1 VRERAGEAMLDRPRL
16 APGVELSG
24 AMPDTAFTEQQWIVQ
39 RNGRFIQISTL
50 LYRILEQSDGSHTLG
65 QIARAVSEAT
75 LRRVS
80 ADNVRYLLEKKL
92 IPLGLVRCADGT
104 VVQITEGPRSAL
116 AVNMRTLRIDARYIR
131 PPARALRLF
140 YWPPLLLTLLV
151 ATLGA
156 QYWVLFEHGVAKAAR
171 QVLFEP
177 TLMLAV
183 IGLVLVGT
191 VWHELGHAAALEYG
205 GGRVR
210 GMGAG
215 LYLIYPAFFTDVT
228 ENYRLSRWA
237 RVRTDLGGF
246 YFNLIFTLGCV
257 GLYFIT
263 GLEFLLVL
271 VLVIDLDIIHQCL
284 PFVRLDGYWTLA
296 DLTGIPDF
304 FSQIGPFIRSVLPF
318 RWWEGST
325 LPPLKP
331 WVRGVFGLYIAITLP
346 LLAFLFFIMLKSTPR
361 ILATAWSSL
370 HSQTTAFQASLG
382 RGDAVGATLA
392 GVQTVLLAIPTLGMV
407 YLIFRVA
414 RGLLRKVWVW
424 SNPTPARRMVGSV
437 ATVAALALV
446 GFLWAPQL
454 PHGGKPSSLYRDTA
468 TAFRPIAPDERGT
481 IGDGIR
487 DLPLPSASRA
497 GHAVAPSPAAT
508 QRARP
513 ATAVPSQKPSAA
525 PTAAQPGGF
534 VPATTPTPTVA
545 PTLSSTPALNG
556 VQASP
561 SPASTATPTVT
572 PTPVPTS
579 SPTPAPTATPAATST
594 VAAAPT
600 PQPTATPTP
609 MPTPRPTA
617 TPMATP
623 SPSPTPALAPAATP
637 TSTP

>member
-1 VRERAGEAMLDRPRL
+1 MRERAGEAMLDRPRL

-257 GLYFIT
+257 GLYFMT

-414 RGLLRKVWVW
+414 RGLLRKVWAW

-454 PHGGKPSSLYRDTA
+454 PHGGKPSSLYRDTT

-545 PTLSSTPALNG
+545 PTLSPTPALNG

-572 PTPVPTS
+572 PTPVPTP
-579 SPTPAPTATPAATST
+579 SPTPAPTATPTATPT
-594 VAAAPT
+594 VAAA
-600 PQPTATPTP
+600 
-609 MPTPRPTA
+609 PTPRPTA
-617 TPMATP
+617 TPAVAPTASTQSTP
-623 SPSPTPALAPAATP
+623 RPSPTPALAPAATP